1 MPLIVGACEI
11 RLVVRGS
18 RSLKDKR
25 QAVRSI
31 KDRIAELFNVSVA
44 EVDDLENWQSIVLG
58 VAAVANERGHVRDV
72 LQKVVDKVKQN
83 PHAEFVD
90 ARIELM

>member
-1 MPLIVGACEI
+1 MVVGACEI

-18 RSLKDKR
+18 HSLKDKR

-31 KDRIAELFNVSVA
+31 KDRLAELFPVAVA

-58 VAAVANERGHVRDV
+58 VAAVGNERGHVRSL
-72 LQKVVDKVKQN
+72 LQKVVDKAAGN
-83 PHAEFVD
+83 PHAEYVRSEI
-90 ARIELM
+90 RILA